1 MNAAAAAGNGG
12 DELDRLRGDVADLQA
27 QRALLITEMSELR
40 EARNQA
46 LKAAAQAQQEVTRL
60 QARIQELENP

>member
-12 DELDRLRGDVADLQA
+12 SELDRLRGVVADLQA
-27 QRALLITEMSELR
+27 HRGRLLAEISQLR

-46 LKAAAQAQQEVTRL
+46 LAAAAEAQQEVTRL